1 MTSLWFQLP
10 LSDTMEQEQLT
21 EVRGFAA
28 QEVGDVEAST
38 LEKLEE
44 LKQEY
49 EVEVEQLASDL
60 VVGLFSSP
68 SPPPGFWFSD
78 FFLCLHFY
86 FYFYFFFRF

>member
-1 MTSLWFQLP
+1 
-10 LSDTMEQEQLT
+10 MEQEQLT

-28 QEVGDVEAST
+28 QEVGEVEAST

-68 SPPPGFWFSD
+68 SPPPR
-78 FFLCLHFY
+78 FFGKLKNVALQEPRHQFTGPE
-86 FYFYFFFRF
+86 